1 MALQFTNE
9 NSTNQGDKALRE
21 NNMRELIEKLMGIEG
36 ENVWVNIGHK
46 LYGDQNVKCAFHIV
60 NNEEHLGFS
69 INDQRIYI
77 EKDKICQIGIK
88 ENLYYFSDEV
98 MCIKIRKL

>member
-1 MALQFTNE
+1 MQFTNE

-21 NNMRELIEKLMGIEG
+21 NNMRELIEELVRIEG
-36 ENVWVNIGHK
+36 KNVWINIGHK

-69 INDQRIYI
+69 INGQDIYI
-77 EKDKICQIGIK
+77 EKDKIRHIGIK
-88 ENLYYFSDEV
+88 ESLYYFADEI
-98 MCIKIRKL
+98 MCLKIRKL

>member
-1 MALQFTNE
+1 
-9 NSTNQGDKALRE
+9 
-21 NNMRELIEKLMGIEG
+21 MRELIEKLVGIEG

>member
-1 MALQFTNE
+1 
-9 NSTNQGDKALRE
+9 
-21 NNMRELIEKLMGIEG
+21 MRELIEKLMGIEG